1 MQLNQLPGAIITLVL
16 VAMIGAAG
24 ALALTEFQDD
34 VGCGGTGCVLANST
48 SVAFNVTHNG
58 LVGTDNVTSFLDTI
72 GTIIAVAALIG
83 IVIGAFAFFGRR

>member
-1 MQLNQLPGAIITLVL
+1 MQLNQLPAAIITLVL

-24 ALALTEFQDD
+24 ALALDEFNNDLTAD
-34 VGCGGTGCVLANST
+34 SFADNATD
-48 SVAFNVTHNG
+48 NG
-58 LVGTDNVTSFLDTI
+58 LSGIDNVTSFLDTI